1 MKLTNLIASISLV
14 IGSVVMAANS
24 AQAASFTSN
33 VNQKTDSKAD
43 ILLQSITQNGTTF
56 NDFTYV
62 SEVKALTNT
71 ARKNTNVNSGA
82 ASTDRGD
89 NATSPVTASED
100 PDRNEL
106 AKFLGNNNLNN
117 IVDTEDDGTFEMD
130 LIFKNAIFANLQGT
144 DSLFFW
150 ERNMNSDLLIQAF
163 DQTGMLIGNS
173 LKLLR
178 QSQTNAG
185 FQIDTTEI
193 GSAQKVGNWGVK
205 LEELGVTSL
214 SGIRVIS
221 EGAAFNGPDFKL
233 IARTGVSKSVP
244 EPGMLL
250 GLGTLAGAAFLLRR
264 KSEQNSA
271 IKAAQ

>member
-1 MKLTNLIASISLV
+1 MKFTNLIAFISLA
-14 IGSVVMAANS
+14 IGSVVMASSS
-24 AQAASFTSN
+24 AQAASFDSN
-33 VNQKTDSKAD
+33 VNQKTDAKAD

-62 SEVKALTNT
+62 SEVKTLVNT
-71 ARKNTNVNSGA
+71 ARTNDINSGA

-89 NATSPVTASED
+89 NASSPVTASED

-117 IVDTEDDGTFEMD
+117 IVDTENDGFFTMD
-130 LIFKNAIFANLQGT
+130 LVFKNAISANPQGT

-150 ERNMNSDLLIQAF
+150 ERGMNSDLKIQAF
-163 DQTGMLIGNS
+163 DQAGKLIGNS

-178 QSQTNAG
+178 EDQTSAG
-185 FQIDTTEI
+185 FKIDTTEI
-193 GSAQKVGNWGVK
+193 DNAQNVGNWGIN
-205 LEELGVTSL
+205 LQQLGVSSL
-214 SGIRVIS
+214 SGIRVIT
-221 EGAAFNGPDFKL
+221 EGAAFNGPDFKV

-250 GLGTLAGAAFLLRR
+250 GLGTLAGAAFLRRR
-264 KSEQNSA
+264 KSNQNSA
-271 IKAAQ
+271 I